1 MKILISIFV
10 LLISFNLK
18 AEYLHCD
25 EFEQVEGSS
34 LYNPIRKFH
43 ILSVDFDKGFITN
56 YEFKYRSDS
65 YGKYSNELL
74 ESLLSDE
81 YNYKDYL
88 QTNLEEFMSQP
99 EILNFKIIRN
109 NIIQIHALN
118 TSNERY
124 KKDTWLNLNLINGLG
139 FLRNQRIKCEIIENN
154 LFGDW
159 ISHFEKFIVHE

>member
-1 MKILISIFV
+1 
-10 LLISFNLK
+10 
-18 AEYLHCD
+18 
-25 EFEQVEGSS
+25 
-34 LYNPIRKFH
+34 
-43 ILSVDFDKGFITN
+43 
-56 YEFKYRSDS
+56 
-65 YGKYSNELL
+65 
-74 ESLLSDE
+74 
-81 YNYKDYL
+81 
-88 QTNLEEFMSQP
+88 MSQP

-139 FLRNQRIKCEIIENN
+139 FLTNQRIKCELIENN